1 MPSAVVKADIE
12 NVPIIGPM
20 GHQTGC
26 MYFDRAVKDDKRD
39 VVKMTLER

>member
-12 NVPIIGPM
+12 NIPIIGPM
-20 GHQTGC
+20 GRQTGC

-39 VVKMTLER
+39 VV